1 METEQLCHG
10 FSCWLGKFVV
20 VWRHCPGRTEC
31 VKEMLWTQRQKKGQ
45 RAFYLCSAGAGWE
58 SLEQVGVI
66 NGEPM

>member
-1 METEQLCHG
+1 M
-10 FSCWLGKFVV
+10 
-20 VWRHCPGRTEC
+20 
-31 VKEMLWTQRQKKGQ
+31 KEMLWTQRQKKGQ